1 LIAGFEDS
9 VFAAH
14 EKPKD
19 KMVATVKE
27 KMIRYVLL
35 GMIAG
40 FFVFPLVTYC
50 FFDCRVVFPKR
61 AASVLLFFFR

>member
-1 LIAGFEDS
+1 MPCS
-9 VFAAH
+9 QPH
-14 EKPKD
+14 KKPND
-19 KMVATVKE
+19 KMFAILKE

-35 GMIAG
+35 GLIAG

-50 FFDCRVVFPKR
+50 FFDCRIVIPKR